1 MRLTPKEKE
10 ICKQYSKRDENNL
23 VHCYECPLV
32 ISHIDCSCKANVSK
46 REYDDFC
53 SMGERKDDET
63 D

>member
-1 MRLTPKEKE
+1 MRLTPKERE

-32 ISHIDCSCKANVSK
+32 ISLRDCSCKANVSK
-46 REYDDFC
+46 REYDDF
-53 SMGERKDDET
+53 ERKDDET